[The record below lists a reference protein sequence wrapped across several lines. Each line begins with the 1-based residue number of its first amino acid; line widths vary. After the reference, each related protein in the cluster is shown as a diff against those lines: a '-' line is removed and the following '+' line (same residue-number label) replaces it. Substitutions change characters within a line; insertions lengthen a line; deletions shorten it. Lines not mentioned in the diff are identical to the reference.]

1 MTSILDSRDQIK
13 ALDKSNLLGSV
24 EALPDQILD
33 ALEQTKD
40 IVVPEAYKSIKN
52 VVVSGMGG
60 SALGSHIIKGL
71 YKSELKVSFE
81 VVSHYELPGYVNTDT
96 LVLLSSYSG
105 TTEET
110 LASAQDALK
119 KGAKIMVITSGG

>member
-1 MTSILDSRDQIK
+1 MPSILDSREQIK
-13 ALDKSNLLGSV
+13 TLDKSNVLASV
-24 EALPDQILD
+24 EVLPDQITD

-40 IVVPEAYKSIKN
+40 IVVPEEYKAVKN

-60 SALGSHIIKGL
+60 SVLGAYVIKGL
-71 YKSELKVSFE
+71 FKNSLRVPFE
-81 VVSHYELPGYVNTDT
+81 VVSHYELPEYVGSDT

-110 LASAQDALK
+110 
-119 KGAKIMVITSGG
+119 